1 MPMSKASTPT
11 KTTRG
16 AAPVKKAAAAR
27 KPVELK
33 TEYSTAFSE
42 SFQIK
47 MSKARRASVNSSRGF
62 VVPKLTGEEALQF
75 MNSVGGFAL
84 PSRSAAGSKK
94 KR

>member
-1 MPMSKASTPT
+1 MSKASTST

-27 KPVELK
+27 KADCI
-33 TEYSTAFSE
+33 STAYVT
-42 SFQIK
+42 SFGPGFQNK
-47 MSKARRASVNSSRGF
+47 MAKARKASVNSSRGF

-75 MNSVGGFAL
+75 MYSVGGFAL
-84 PSRSAAGSKK
+84 PSKAEAPTKK